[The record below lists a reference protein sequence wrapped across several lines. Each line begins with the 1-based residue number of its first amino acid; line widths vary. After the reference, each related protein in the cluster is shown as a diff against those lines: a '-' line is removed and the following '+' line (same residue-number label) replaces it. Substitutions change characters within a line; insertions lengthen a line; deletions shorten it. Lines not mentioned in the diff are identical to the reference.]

1 MLESQQRKDL
11 VRYRIEKAY
20 QSFEEAKGV
29 AKLKYWNLTSN
40 RLYYTAF
47 HMASALLLDKG
58 FSAKTHAGVIHLIG
72 EKFIATGLLDRA
84 YGKLFSRL
92 YELRQSGDYDDT
104 YDATEDEVVP
114 YFKKVETFIKNME
127 SLIIHK

>member
-1 MLESQQRKDL
+1 MLESQQRRDL

-20 QSFEEAKGV
+20 KSFEEAKGV
-29 AKLKYWNLTSN
+29 AKLKFWNLTGN
-40 RLYYTAF
+40 RLYYTVF

-58 FSAKTHAGVIHLIG
+58 FAAKTHAGVIHLVG
-72 EKFIATGLLDRA
+72 EKFIATGLLNRT

-104 YDATEDEVVP
+104 FDATEEEVLP
-114 YFKKVETFIKNME
+114 YFEKVEIFIKDME
-127 SLIIHK
+127 ALITHK